1 MTCPNCKRP
10 LADDALYCNNCGH
23 TIVDTSPA
31 GPARKGLKF
40 PAGKHLMDPSWVTC
54 PFCAADTP
62 PVSGEKPASELNKTK
77 VSSGDAAGLSKTK
90 VMSGHGPGGSAQ
102 SAGIAGHDARIVG
115 ALITYDWN
123 KQGDMYPITEGKNF
137 IGSGKSND
145 GPLCDICIT
154 QDQEMSREHALIRYF
169 NGEGFILNDKES
181 TNGTFINKQRIRE
194 EKLGQGAVFRTGR
207 TTWRFISFD
216 PKDASGSQQ
225 PQTIASST
233 TKDDDRV
240 PR

>member
-23 TIVDTSPA
+23 TIVDAAPA

-54 PFCAADTP
+54 PFCEADRP
-62 PVSGEKPASELNKTK
+62 PASGEKPASELNKTK

-90 VMSGHGPGGSAQ
+90 VMSGHGPGGPAQ

-115 ALITYDWN
+115 ALI
-123 KQGDMYPITEGKNF
+123 
-137 IGSGKSND
+137 
-145 GPLCDICIT
+145 
-154 QDQEMSREHALIRYF
+154 
-169 NGEGFILNDKES
+169 
-181 TNGTFINKQRIRE
+181 
-194 EKLGQGAVFRTGR
+194 GQGAVFRTGR